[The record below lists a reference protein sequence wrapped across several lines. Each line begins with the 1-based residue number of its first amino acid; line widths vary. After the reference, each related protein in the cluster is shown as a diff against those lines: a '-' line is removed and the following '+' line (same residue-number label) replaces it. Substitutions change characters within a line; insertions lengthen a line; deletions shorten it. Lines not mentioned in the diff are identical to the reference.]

1 MKLPP
6 GEARLL
12 DEIRQAGPRRSS
24 GPYTAVRSR
33 SNAYIGRSAQVFKM
47 WNDLAQI
54 KRWRVQAEE
63 IRTYADKTRD
73 LVIWN

>member
-1 MKLPP
+1 
-6 GEARLL
+6 
-12 DEIRQAGPRRSS
+12 
-24 GPYTAVRSR
+24 
-33 SNAYIGRSAQVFKM
+33 M

-73 LVIWN
+73 LGSRDTLLRVAKDYDLLADRAERRTRSTADLRLIKP